1 MCDPARY
8 EARRDGFELYKL
20 HQLSLLTQAGHVS
33 SPSCLAL
40 SFCLDFSGE
49 SPQLPPPP
57 LSTEATLCMSE
68 QLR

>member
-20 HQLSLLTQAGHVS
+20 HQLSLLTQAGHVP

-49 SPQLPPPP
+49 SPQLPSQKPPFTC
-57 LSTEATLCMSE
+57 LNSSAN
-68 QLR
+68 